1 MIYFLDEIRIMFN
14 HMFNVSRETFGEWSE
29 IWDKIDRV
37 GVETTFYEML
47 ELYFAWLKASNQ
59 KSKLNY
65 KRENTLKKWKE
76 EQTKKWK
83 QSQKTKN
90 KEASI
95 F

>member
-1 MIYFLDEIRIMFN
+1 MIYYLDEIRTIYN
-14 HMFNVSRETFGEWSE
+14 HVYSVSRETFGEWSE

-47 ELYFAWLKASNQ
+47 ELYFTWLKASNQ